1 MEIYANLCSDDG
13 FTDGPQGMKIDR
25 CMLVEESKLM
35 SKHATFEDIGM
46 SFLTLFRIAT
56 GDNWSEVMNSCQLEP
71 GPRRSGDAAVRTAI
85 SYIKEYIATGSYT
98 YLEMARSELP
108 ACQTLEELE
117 AMKEVVTCRYPDE
130 FGSCPSTCG
139 VKIISNL
146 LFSAFLCA
154 SNFILLNLVMAVLM
168 QELQAAIVEPE
179 VKANMAVASLVAMSK
194 ATSKMTQ
201 KLNNSQ
207 KEGGG
212 EGGDGNGSMENST
225 SSRNKRGSAKLVKT
239 GSRDSDMSGDNS
251 SRNGRIMSRRG
262 SRDSASVSFDDS
274 SGHGKRLVKKI
285 SKDSNK
291 SADDSSRHDTRS
303 APMMPGIAE
312 ESNLTTAQ

>member
-1 MEIYANLCSDDG
+1 MWPHHCPSNPPTSLIPPSSSLSQRLVRTLGRSLGAVGNLGALLFLLFFIIGVLSVEIYANLCSDDG

-201 KLNNSQ
+201 KLNNAQ
-207 KEGGG
+207 RGGVAREVTG
-212 EGGDGNGSMENST
+212 T
-225 SSRNKRGSAKLVKT
+225 ARWRIALPRGT
-239 GSRDSDMSGDNS
+239 
-251 SRNGRIMSRRG
+251 RG
-262 SRDSASVSFDDS
+262 VQPS
-274 SGHGKRLVKKI
+274 
-285 SKDSNK
+285 
-291 SADDSSRHDTRS
+291 
-303 APMMPGIAE
+303 
-312 ESNLTTAQ
+312 